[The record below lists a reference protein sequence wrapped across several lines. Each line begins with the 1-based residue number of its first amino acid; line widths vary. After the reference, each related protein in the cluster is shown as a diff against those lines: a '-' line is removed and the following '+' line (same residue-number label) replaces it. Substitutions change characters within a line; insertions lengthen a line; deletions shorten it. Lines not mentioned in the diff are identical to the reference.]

1 MQTQEGGQS
10 RDKVKYSGFQSTCCS
25 HDTELGDKLVIC
37 FSFWPLSS
45 RGNYDR
51 SSVST
56 PSCFTH
62 SCLTFSN
69 TPTNISALVSLFA
82 LFFPPHLL
90 YPKQNQEVRGTNILL
105 ANQKKKIHLLFFS
118 SISLDQPVPVLNS
131 LPFST
136 ATVYDHGWSWC
147 YILYHNFNRKFD
159 CISLPVILKHC
170 YPPPIYLSALLLHR
184 DVGPS
189 ASSSLLSSKSDTIC
203 PCTFIPVTPKPSY
216 QLRKERYANI
226 SKCKLS
232 I

>member
-1 MQTQEGGQS
+1 MQTQDCCLQQPCCC

-37 FSFWPLSS
+37 FSFWPLLS

-82 LFFPPHLL
+82 LFPPHPIYCTLSRIRRWGGQIFCW
-90 YPKQNQEVRGTNILL
+90 PT
-105 ANQKKKIHLLFFS
+105 KKKIHLLFFS

-184 DVGPS
+184 DVGP
-189 ASSSLLSSKSDTIC
+189 
-203 PCTFIPVTPKPSY
+203 
-216 QLRKERYANI
+216 
-226 SKCKLS
+226 
-232 I
+232 

>member
-1 MQTQEGGQS
+1 MLFTWHWVGRQTGHLLLILAALVQG
-10 RDKVKYSGFQSTCCS
+10 
-25 HDTELGDKLVIC
+25 KLWQIIC
-37 FSFWPLSS
+37 FHSFLFHPLLPDLQQHTHKHICF
-45 RGNYDR
+45 GFPLCF
-51 SSVST
+51 VSP
-56 PSCFTH
+56 PS
-62 SCLTFSN
+62 
-69 TPTNISALVSLFA
+69 
-82 LFFPPHLL
+82 PHLL

-105 ANQKKKIHLLFFS
+105 ANQKKIHLLFFS

-159 CISLPVILKHC
+159 YISLPVILKHC

-232 I
+232 IWHMFDWFMI